1 MILYIYPCFLFIF
14 RHLTLIQL
22 LWESIN
28 ELKKKKYNEQAICL
42 LVKTKALRQGAKNS
56 LNFVGTVEGRRMQ
69 TAMQAAILQQNWG
82 VVLKLYLPA
91 ISAFRISSLVLH
103 HIHPCHL
110 ISGDFQR
117 TEPSLQWRLCSM
129 RWNLTNQS
137 HRHKCL
143 GNAPDSLVSKLNNC
157 KFLALSTDWAFRER
171 PT

>member
-1 MILYIYPCFLFIF
+1 MILYIYPCTLFIF
-14 RHLTLIQL
+14 RHLILIQL

-28 ELKKKKYNEQAICL
+28 ELKKKKYNVEAICL
-42 LVKTKALRQGAKNS
+42 LAKTKALRQGAKNS
-56 LNFVGTVEGRRMQ
+56 ICRNCRCYAV
-69 TAMQAAILQQNWG
+69 
-82 VVLKLYLPA
+82 KLYLPA

-137 HRHKCL
+137 HLHKCL

-157 KFLALSTDWAFRER
+157 KCLALSTDWALRGEVNINSLSLL
-171 PT
+171 TIIIT